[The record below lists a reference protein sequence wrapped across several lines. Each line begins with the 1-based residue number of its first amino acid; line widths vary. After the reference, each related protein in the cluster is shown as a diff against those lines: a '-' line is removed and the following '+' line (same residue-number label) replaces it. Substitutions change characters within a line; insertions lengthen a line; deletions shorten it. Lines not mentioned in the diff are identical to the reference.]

1 MYVQW
6 LFGDQFFVWGEI
18 WRPSRIANMK
28 EPYKHPVVGWW
39 GNKLL
44 LNDWQLGWYTL
55 LCGELLLGPLEI
67 SLTKNC
73 TFSAA
78 LPFETIQCQLDSIEW
93 ASECFIGKSAKCG
106 ALPVVANIVLRQ
118 AGKGGGGFSCEEKQT
133 GKKPSDFTFANARG
147 KTHITAVFGFNFNR
161 FQNLGHRQHNHWK
174 TKPDEAKQQN

>member
-1 MYVQW
+1 M
-6 LFGDQFFVWGEI
+6 
-18 WRPSRIANMK
+18 
-28 EPYKHPVVGWW
+28 VG

-106 ALPVVANIVLRQ
+106 ALPVANIVLRQ
-118 AGKGGGGFSCEEKQT
+118 AGKGRRRGSVAKKNKQEKSRQISHLPT
-133 GKKPSDFTFANARG
+133 HVAKPTLQLCLDSISTE
-147 KTHITAVFGFNFNR
+147 
-161 FQNLGHRQHNHWK
+161 NLGHRQHNHWK
-174 TKPDEAKQQN
+174 TKPDETKLRCVWLNWCHSWRKWDRS